1 MNLIPLFAVWALLAL
16 SVIGMLVWRKT
27 VARNEDDSLHVLDAV
42 SAQRTT
48 QAEVAHK
55 LENIDKWGKILTVI
69 AVVYGLVLGGLY
81 VYQVWV
87 QNTTVGV

>member
-55 LENIDKWGKILTVI
+55 LESIDKWGKILTVI